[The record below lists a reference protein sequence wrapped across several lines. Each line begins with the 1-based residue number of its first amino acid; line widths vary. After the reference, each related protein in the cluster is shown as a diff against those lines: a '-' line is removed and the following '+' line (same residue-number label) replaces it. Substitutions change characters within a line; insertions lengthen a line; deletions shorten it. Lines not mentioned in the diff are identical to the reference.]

1 MAWAPNT
8 QATRNSQWSKYLS
21 FCADNGLIAIPA
33 EAQTIARFLVFLSR
47 SVKYGTIN
55 NYVSAINRLHNYY
68 GHQINFRDF
77 FMVKLVFMGIKRQLG
92 DFIVQKIPLTPK
104 HLLRMYGCLD
114 VSNRNMLAMWC
125 GIILSFR
132 TLLRKSNIVPD
143 STNKDTHVLRRSSVL
158 FCDEGMILKV
168 NSTKTLQYIERV
180 LEIPVNSIP
189 GSPLCAVSLLKHHFS
204 LFPGGPDSFLLY
216 KHTPKGNI
224 PITYGDLL
232 SFLKDLVSR
241 IGLDPKDVGLHSL
254 RRSGVAF
261 LHSLRIPLEDIKC
274 IGDWKSLAI
283 LSYLVTPMD
292 RKKSIE
298 KITSD
303 ALRLLHL

>member
-1 MAWAPNT
+1 MSHLSPYAAVDLPTLDREVSGAIGMAWAPNT

-77 FMVKLVFMGIKRQLG
+77 FMVKLVLMGIKRQLG

-168 NSTKTLQYIERV
+168 RGQTKIGFLIYMHYM
-180 LEIPVNSIP
+180 
-189 GSPLCAVSLLKHHFS
+189 LCFVF
-204 LFPGGPDSFLLY
+204 
-216 KHTPKGNI
+216 N
-224 PITYGDLL
+224 
-232 SFLKDLVSR
+232 
-241 IGLDPKDVGLHSL
+241 
-254 RRSGVAF
+254 
-261 LHSLRIPLEDIKC
+261 
-274 IGDWKSLAI
+274 
-283 LSYLVTPMD
+283 
-292 RKKSIE
+292 
-298 KITSD
+298 
-303 ALRLLHL
+303 